1 MRIITSITTAF
12 RSATEI
18 PAKQAKLT
26 EQKPLLHRICRP
38 ADRRSLM
45 KRRRR
50 SDRELRSRRKENDV
64 MTGEE
69 TNSVFLS
76 GEVTEPPVYSHSS
89 FGEEFFLFQL
99 GIVRRSGRQDEIRV
113 LISRRLLDIAGLS
126 AERGSFVTVQGQ
138 IRTYNQRDADK
149 MHLRVFVFC
158 HRIGGCGRSECG
170 DNSVT
175 LEGFVCRQPVHR
187 ISPLGREIC
196 DVMLAVN
203 RRYGKSD
210 YIPCIIWGRSA
221 AFAASLPPGS
231 RIRVNGRFQSRD
243 YRKQTAGGAYEMRTA
258 YEISVSSIETPE
270 EKERNLQ
277 IKYNY

>member
-18 PAKQAKLT
+18 PAKLT
-26 EQKPLLHRICRP
+26 ELKPLLHRICRP
-38 ADRRSLM
+38 ANRRSLM

>member
-1 MRIITSITTAF
+1 
-12 RSATEI
+12 
-18 PAKQAKLT
+18 
-26 EQKPLLHRICRP
+26 
-38 ADRRSLM
+38 M

-277 IKYNY
+277 IKYNYGTQFP

>member
-18 PAKQAKLT
+18 PAKLTEQT
-26 EQKPLLHRICRP
+26 EQKPLLHRICHP
-38 ADRRSLM
+38 ANRRSLM

>member
-1 MRIITSITTAF
+1 M
-12 RSATEI
+12 
-18 PAKQAKLT
+18 
-26 EQKPLLHRICRP
+26 
-38 ADRRSLM
+38 
-45 KRRRR
+45 
-50 SDRELRSRRKENDV
+50 
-64 MTGEE
+64 
-69 TNSVFLS
+69 
-76 GEVTEPPVYSHSS
+76 
-89 FGEEFFLFQL
+89 
-99 GIVRRSGRQDEIRV
+99 RRSGRQDEIRV

>member
-1 MRIITSITTAF
+1 
-12 RSATEI
+12 
-18 PAKQAKLT
+18 
-26 EQKPLLHRICRP
+26 
-38 ADRRSLM
+38 M

-50 SDRELRSRRKENDV
+50 SDRELRSRRKEIDV

>member
-18 PAKQAKLT
+18 PAKLTELT
-26 EQKPLLHRICRP
+26 EQKPLLHRICHP
-38 ADRRSLM
+38 ANRRSLM

>member
-18 PAKQAKLT
+18 PAKLT
-26 EQKPLLHRICRP
+26 EQKPLLHRICHP
-38 ADRRSLM
+38 ANRRSLM

>member
-1 MRIITSITTAF
+1 
-12 RSATEI
+12 
-18 PAKQAKLT
+18 
-26 EQKPLLHRICRP
+26 
-38 ADRRSLM
+38 
-45 KRRRR
+45 
-50 SDRELRSRRKENDV
+50 

-89 FGEEFFLFQL
+89 FGEEFFLFRL

-175 LEGFVCRQPVHR
+175 LEGFVSQAAGAPHFPSGKGNLRRHARCQSALRKVGLYSLHH
-187 ISPLGREIC
+187 LGPQRG
-196 DVMLAVN
+196 V
-203 RRYGKSD
+203 R
-210 YIPCIIWGRSA
+210 
-221 AFAASLPPGS
+221 SLPAS
-231 RIRVNGRFQSRD
+231 
-243 YRKQTAGGAYEMRTA
+243 RKQNPGQRPLSEQRLPEADGRR
-258 YEISVSSIETPE
+258 SI
-270 EKERNLQ
+270 
-277 IKYNY
+277 

>member
-18 PAKQAKLT
+18 PAKQT

-158 HRIGGCGRSECG
+158 HRIGGCGRAECG

>member
-38 ADRRSLM
+38 ANRRSLM